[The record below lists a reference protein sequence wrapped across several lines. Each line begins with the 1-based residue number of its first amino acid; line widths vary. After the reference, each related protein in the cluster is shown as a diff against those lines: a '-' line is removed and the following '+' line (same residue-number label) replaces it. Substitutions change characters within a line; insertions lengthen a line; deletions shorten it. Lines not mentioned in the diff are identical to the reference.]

1 MSKAAK
7 TFAGEA
13 LPGPGR
19 PRLGNEVMKPHPF
32 RMSDS
37 QYAKVM
43 RLGGADWIRQQIDEA
58 VDPAKTK
65 RTKGANTK

>member
-19 PRLGNEVMKPHPF
+19 PRLGNEVMKGTTV
-32 RMSDS
+32 RMTSD
-37 QYAKVM
+37 QLKKLG
-43 RLGGADWIRQQIDEA
+43 RLGGSEWIRQQIDEA
-58 VDPAKTK
+58 DDPAKTK